1 MNDEPELGPAE
12 RRLDEHLEL
21 LRASPP
27 APGTALVPR
36 VVRRARWQGFLRA
49 PLRVVGMIGVA
60 FVHGLTTLFGGRRK
74 SP

>member
-1 MNDEPELGPAE
+1 MNDEPQAGSAE

-27 APGTALVPR
+27 SPGTALVPR
-36 VVRRARWQGFLRA
+36 VVRTVRWQGYLRA

-60 FVHGLTTLFGGRRK
+60 FVQGLAAFLGGGRR

>member
-1 MNDEPELGPAE
+1 VNDEHEDGPAE

-36 VVRRARWQGFLRA
+36 VVRKARWQGFLRA
-49 PLRVVGMIGVA
+49 PLRVVGMIGLA
-60 FVHGLTTLFGGRRK
+60 FVHGLTTLFGGTKK